1 MEAILSKDAASNDK
15 AVKRLRRRP
24 GEPQREQKEATRK
37 KLLAAA
43 RATFERFSYINSS
56 VEMIAEAA
64 GVSRTTFYRHF
75 DGKLPVAIA
84 LFDVMRPQLQGQ
96 WAQLLQNEK
105 PSVPD
110 VVEWINKH
118 VQLVEDNRRFL
129 SVLHELEGLEKD
141 LQPHIFA
148 YEQEL
153 LKLIW
158 RSKDGKDSPISDE
171 VMSKSLLLL
180 LQFDQFLHLFTVRNW
195 GIDRPSLIAAMAKI
209 LHEFLLFRALELK
222 RLA

>member
-1 MEAILSKDAASNDK
+1 MTR
-15 AVKRLRRRP
+15 RLRRRP

-43 RATFERFSYINSS
+43 RATFERFSYSNSS
-56 VEMIAEAA
+56 VEMIADAA

-75 DGKLPVAIA
+75 DGKLPIAIA

-96 WAQLLQNEK
+96 WKELLQVKN
-105 PSVPD
+105 PSLPEVL
-110 VVEWINKH
+110 EWITRH

-129 SVLHELEGLEKD
+129 IVLHELEGLEKD

-158 RSKDGKDSPISDE
+158 PVKDGDEISGE
-171 VMSKSLLLL
+171 VMAKSLLLL
-180 LQFDQFLHLFTVRNW
+180 LQFDQFLYLFTVRNW
-195 GIDRPSLIAAMAKI
+195 MIDRPDLISAMAKI
-209 LHEFLLFRALELK
+209 LHEFLLFRDSELK
-222 RLA
+222 RRG